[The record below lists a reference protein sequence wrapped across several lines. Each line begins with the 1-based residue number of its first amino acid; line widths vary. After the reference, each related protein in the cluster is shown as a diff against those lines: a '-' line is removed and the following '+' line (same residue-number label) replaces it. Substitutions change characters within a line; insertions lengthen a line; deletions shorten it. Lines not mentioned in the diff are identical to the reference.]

1 MERRKSKALV
11 RSGNNVLSG
20 KLPEKST
27 HDHTIEYRSR
37 GSLAGLTTKLLR
49 FGNKYERYERRQLLE
64 EEKVLHLRAALVM
77 SMTREGELHHCIS
90 RVCNEM
96 RRKRRVSLRRSK
108 RN

>member
-11 RSGNNVLSG
+11 RSGNNVLS

-64 EEKVLHLRAALVM
+64 EEKVLHF
-77 SMTREGELHHCIS
+77 
-90 RVCNEM
+90 
-96 RRKRRVSLRRSK
+96 
-108 RN
+108 